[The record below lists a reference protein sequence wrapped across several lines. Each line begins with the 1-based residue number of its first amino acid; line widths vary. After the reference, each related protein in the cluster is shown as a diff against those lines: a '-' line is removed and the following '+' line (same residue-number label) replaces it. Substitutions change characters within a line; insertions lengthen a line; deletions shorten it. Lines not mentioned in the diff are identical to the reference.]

1 MKKAFPWTLA
11 FLSALLVGQVRAGD
25 DDDKKKSEK
34 RVVEVVTV
42 RDEHGDDEHADDDH
56 GHEHGDDQDKK
67 NVIDEKH
74 VIVLRGEGVEAEKM
88 IADLEKQLENS
99 KLDTETRNKILAQ
112 VRKAMNKE
120 MDGKAQTLQVEV
132 DAHGEGHGEKKVTVQ
147 TNGKV
152 VMVDENGKKH
162 EFELK
167 SGKPMVWKPSSGG
180 EHMDLNIVQVDPNLH
195 MQKLHE
201 EVIKQLR
208 ENGVDQSVIEKIT
221 KNLHKQM
228 GDHMGAMAAVGSPQ
242 YRLGIALEENQDGK
256 LVVNAVTDGSPATE
270 GGVKE
275 GDVIVSVNDDEVE
288 ELSTLIDAVQKAGKK
303 DKSVHLKIMRGDD
316 TVEMDLKPKK
326 SEGVAAEMPTEIREM
341 IGKLPQGIQGGFV
354 VPGMPLQGF
363 ENMKGFSF
371 STEGMTDL
379 KKEVDSLKAELGEIK
394 SMLKELK
401 DRK

>member
-1 MKKAFPWTLA
+1 MKKTFPWTLA

-42 RDEHGDDEHADDDH
+42 HDEHGDDEHGND
-56 GHEHGDDQDKK
+56 EHGDDHDKK
-67 NVIDEKH
+67 RVVEGKH

-112 VRKAMNKE
+112 VRKAMKKE
-120 MDGKAQTLQVEV
+120 MDSKAQTLQVEV
-132 DAHGEGHGEKKVTVQ
+132 DAHGEGHGENKVTVQ

-152 VMVDENGKKH
+152 VMVDESGKKH

-167 SGKPMVWKPSSGG
+167 SGKPMVWTPSSSG
-180 EHMDLNIVQVDPNLH
+180 EHMDLNMVHVDPLH

-201 EVIKQLR
+201 EIVKQLK

-242 YRLGIALEENQDGK
+242 YRLGIALEENEDGK
-256 LVVNAVTDGSPATE
+256 LVVNAVTDDSPAAK

-275 GDVIVSVNDDEVE
+275 GDVIVSVNGDEVN
-288 ELSTLIDAVQKAGKK
+288 ELSTLIDTVQKAGKK
-303 DKSVHLKIMRGDD
+303 DKSVQLKVMRGDD
-316 TVEMDLKPKK
+316 TVEMELTPQK
-326 SEGVAAEMPTEIREM
+326 SDSVMAEMPADLRDV
-341 IGKLPQGIQGGFV
+341 IGKLPHGVQGGFV

-363 ENMKGFSF
+363 QEFKGFALPTS
-371 STEGMTDL
+371 EMAEL
-379 KKEVDSLKAELGEIK
+379 KNELESLKAELGEIK
-394 SMLKELK
+394 AMLKEFK
-401 DRK
+401 DHK